1 MGIIITWIIK
11 RREESSSPWLGSNYN
26 KFIILSGKIVNNISK
41 YNSNKDTLR
50 KVTVNIG
57 LGRIKTWEGIT
68 VGVLLNSE
76 VIGLVMRSEF
86 ARKQSF

>member
-1 MGIIITWIIK
+1 
-11 RREESSSPWLGSNYN
+11 
-26 KFIILSGKIVNNISK
+26 VNNISK

>member
-1 MGIIITWIIK
+1 M
-11 RREESSSPWLGSNYN
+11 
-26 KFIILSGKIVNNISK
+26 
-41 YNSNKDTLR
+41 NKDTLR
-50 KVTVNIG
+50 KVTVKIG
-57 LGRIKTWEGIT
+57 LGRINTWEGIT